1 MKIWKW
7 GFNLLILFSNV
18 CIVEDCQHTI
28 YKFLFCLVMSTILYE
43 FNFTIGAELWMFI
56 MLIKKKPRKRVFSQK
71 EWIRTSQHHVML
83 FHVISFMIV
92 MICKYFFFTELW
104 PFMIWMYLMPA
115 YSPIF
120 ISSNRVHDAPRG
132 TPGYHCTLGYHV
144 VWRHTASARNK
155 IM

>member
-1 MKIWKW
+1 MKIWKL

-56 MLIKKKPRKRVFSQK
+56 MLITKKPRKRVFSQK
-71 EWIRTSQHHVML
+71 EWIRTSQHHVMP
-83 FHVISFMIV
+83 FS
-92 MICKYFFFTELW
+92 CDFFYDWHDLQILIFSLNFDLLW
-104 PFMIWMYLMPA
+104 FECTSCPA

-120 ISSNRVHDAPRG
+120 YFFKSGTWCTTRYPGVPRCVAPQ
-132 TPGYHCTLGYHV
+132 CV
-144 VWRHTASARNK
+144 SQK
-155 IM
+155 